1 MSELDK
7 LFSRGATEM
16 RPDLDD
22 PEPEDPEPEPEQ
34 PDAEQ
39 DDAAALLEAAGPSKG
54 SAKAA
59 KPSEPSKPSKP
70 KAAQKPQQTE
80 QAKRPERAKAF
91 EAASATIGGT
101 AGPRLLRF
109 TELWAPVLDV
119 LSQEDLELALTHIS
133 QGRGSAY
140 SMGAFPP
147 DDRRAA
153 HGVDPA
159 DLAAGPYRLAHAA
172 AIGALAARLSQDHA
186 LIMLAE
192 VRR

>member
-59 KPSEPSKPSKP
+59 KPSKPSKP
-70 KAAQKPQQTE
+70 KAAQKL
-80 QAKRPERAKAF
+80 ERAEAF
-91 EAASATIGGT
+91 EAVSATIGGT